1 MHKTSAS
8 LIPVVL
14 SAAAASFAAQKT
26 LVVSAAGSGAT
37 HSGIQ
42 AAVNACKA
50 ADTCLIR
57 LVDPSYTLDRPVWIE
72 GKANLEIV
80 GATNSGEKP
89 KLLYPASLTTLVA
102 NPLTGTSVPSKVRK
116 VFTLPHLI
124 EADGRPC
131 EGAAANCIV
140 DPSRPAGWNMWPCK
154 AASAM
159 GEPTNSPGDQSDTSN
174 PYSAKG
180 FQLNGMVV
188 VKDSR
193 DIVIRG
199 LELDGMRP
207 MYFENRAV
215 WSQRY
220 SVLSGTTGLNIF
232 KSLRVT
238 LQDCELKSFFA
249 AIRILGD
256 STRRIPPTGG
266 IPPATG
272 GHLFER
278 NRIHDN
284 WWVFHDEMERD
295 HPSVIR
301 YNVAWNNINK
311 SLQYGDSL
319 AEPGSMS
326 DEMNNHTGGFMYSAD
341 SVFASH
347 RIHNNTLH
355 KHGIV
360 FGFSGWGAMRFDHD
374 FHSNV
379 LTGPVDSMK
388 VGNSAIK
395 FGSDWHQLLQ
405 YGGTTI
411 RNNTFE
417 LEGGVRF
424 GYQNVT
430 QVQIVSDTL
439 PAPNSPGKY
448 CFPTACW
455 INIEPVRYVSL
466 IQPEFLWNNWGIAK
480 GGYLEAFYTDKAGKR
495 WGPFLVQNS
504 SLIDSTGLITKMAGN
519 SKDSVLWKS
528 HQNLYAIQ
536 LPLQS
541 RNPDNETFLFPDWTT
556 KTVRK
561 TVRLNGW
568 RTDTTKFA
576 EDRGAFCWDEANNRT
591 LFGACS
597 TGTASIPVPKFVT
610 KGRST
615 RIGLHSALGKWDPK
629 GRRSVRFLPLP
640 K

>member
-1 MHKTSAS
+1 MQKTSAS
-8 LIPVVL
+8 LIPIVL
-14 SAAAASFAAQKT
+14 SAAAASFAAKKT
-26 LVVSAAGSGAT
+26 LVVSATESGAT
-37 HSGIQ
+37 HSSIQ
-42 AAVNACKA
+42 AAVNACTV

-72 GKANLEIV
+72 GKAHIEIE
-80 GATNSGEKP
+80 GATNPGKKP
-89 KLLYPASLTTLVA
+89 KLLYPASLTTSVA
-102 NPLTGTSVPSKVRK
+102 NPLTGRHVPAKVRK

-131 EGAAANCIV
+131 EGATANCIA
-140 DPSRPAGWNMWPCK
+140 DPDRPAGWNMWPYT
-154 AASAM
+154 ATSIL
-159 GEPTNSPGDQSDTSN
+159 GEPTNSPGDQSDSSN
-174 PYSAKG
+174 PYSTKG

-193 DIVIRG
+193 DIAIRG
-199 LELDGMRP
+199 LELDGVRP
-207 MYFENRAV
+207 MYFENTAI
-215 WSQRY
+215 WSQKY

-232 KSLRVT
+232 RSLRVT
-238 LQDCELKSFFA
+238 LQDCEVKSFFA

-256 STRRIPPTGG
+256 STRTLQPTEG
-266 IPPATG
+266 ILPGTG
-272 GHLFER
+272 GHFFER

-284 WWVFHDEMERD
+284 WWAFHDEMERD
-295 HPSVIR
+295 LPSVIR

-311 SLQYGDSL
+311 SFQYGDSL

-360 FGFSGWGAMRFDHD
+360 FGWGGFGEMRFVHD
-374 FHSNV
+374 FYNNV

-388 VGNSAIK
+388 AGTWPIK
-395 FGSDWHQLLQ
+395 FGSDWHQLFQ
-405 YGGTTI
+405 YAGPTI

-424 GYQNVT
+424 GYQNAT
-430 QVQIVSDTL
+430 QAQIVSDTL
-439 PAPNSPGKY
+439 PDPNTPGKF

-455 INIEPVRYVSL
+455 VNIEPVRYVSL
-466 IQPEFLWNNWGIAK
+466 IQPEFIWNNWGLAK
-480 GGYLEAFYTDKAGKR
+480 GGYLEAYYTDNAGKR
-495 WGPFLVQNS
+495 WGPFLVQNHIV
-504 SLIDSTGLITKMAGN
+504 IDSTGLITKMAGD

-528 HQNLYAIQ
+528 HQNLYAIR

-541 RNPDNETFLFPDWTT
+541 RNPDDETYLFPDWTT
-556 KTVRK
+556 KAVRK

-568 RTDTTKFA
+568 RTDTTRFA

-597 TGTASIPVPKFVT
+597 TGTASIPVPEIVK

-615 RIGLHSALGKWDPK
+615 KIGLHSALGKWDPK

-640 K
+640 R